1 MGIFWKNKIF
11 YDYRK
16 GKNGEVDS
24 DDNELLQKSFNL
36 RFAFKKKQN
45 CRVEQK
51 AGHETN
57 SSVRNRIGNKVY
69 GLDFSPK
76 QDKTEERHGISKVP
90 HGNADNEE
98 EEYEFTPRFL
108 FSLHNQDRKDYV
120 QCRTQDKTYEGYNFV
135 KRHMVS
141 RISSINRDYHGN

>member
-1 MGIFWKNKIF
+1 MF

-16 GKNGEVDS
+16 GKDGEVNS

-45 CRVEQK
+45 CRVEQQ
-51 AGHETN
+51 AGHKTN
-57 SSVRNRIGNKVY
+57 SSIRNCICNKVY
-69 GLDFSPK
+69 GLDFSPEQNK
-76 QDKTEERHGISKVP
+76 AKKGHGISKVP

-98 EEYEFTPRFL
+98 EEYEFTPRFM

-120 QCRTQDKTYEGYNFV
+120 QGSTQDKTYEGYNFI

-141 RISSINRDYHGN
+141 RVSFMND

>member
-1 MGIFWKNKIF
+1 M
-11 YDYRK
+11 
-16 GKNGEVDS
+16 
-24 DDNELLQKSFNL
+24 NL

-45 CRVEQK
+45 CRVEQQ

-76 QDKTEERHGISKVP
+76 QDKTEEGHGISKVP
-90 HGNADNEE
+90 HGNADDEE

-141 RISSINRDYHGN
+141 RVSFIVLLCKNFFFQKVFLCHKKLKVSKV